1 MAIYLKN
8 SMFVH
13 IPKCGGRWVKNMIEE
28 HVPGYSY
35 SGDPIYDAHDSP
47 DEKGTTPFCF
57 VREPATFAHSLWH
70 HRAKKKAN
78 KHGHK
83 FNWQEYIRLEKECKS
98 EDYLTFMNN
107 VAENENAVADYYL
120 HYIGRY
126 DRIRIGRMEYLA
138 YDFIS
143 FLRLGN
149 EKFNEEAIKLAAE
162 SKIGEGTL
170 TNDLSGDLRSKIN
183 YANKE
188 FCAKMGY
195 LNINDY

>member
-1 MAIYLKN
+1 M
-8 SMFVH
+8 
-13 IPKCGGRWVKNMIEE
+13 
-28 HVPGYSY
+28 
-35 SGDPIYDAHDSP
+35 
-47 DEKGTTPFCF
+47 
-57 VREPATFAHSLWH
+57 
-70 HRAKKKAN
+70 
-78 KHGHK
+78 
-83 FNWQEYIRLEKECKS
+83 
-98 EDYLTFMNN
+98 TFMNN

-149 EKFNEEAIKLAAE
+149 EKFNEEAINLAAK

-170 TNDLSGDLRSKIN
+170 TNNLPGDLRSRIN